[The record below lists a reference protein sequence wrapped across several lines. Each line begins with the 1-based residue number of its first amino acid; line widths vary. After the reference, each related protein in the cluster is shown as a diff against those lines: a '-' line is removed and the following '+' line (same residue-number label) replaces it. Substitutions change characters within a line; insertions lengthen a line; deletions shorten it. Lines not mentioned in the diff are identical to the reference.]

1 MGAILRDREV
11 RDGHVIDEIQLGL
24 QWYVL
29 LLTEHGSFFS
39 SQLPSSPSLKSSSG
53 KPHKGV
59 KVIRKSPW
67 EQCHPR
73 RFWFLVEA
81 QLNCARGFLIDVRW
95 ESRISVGL
103 LSLAP
108 ASF

>member
-1 MGAILRDREV
+1 MLRDREV

-24 QWYVL
+24 QRFVL
-29 LLTEHGSFFS
+29 LLTEHVRLLLLLTAPLFPQSKE
-39 SQLPSSPSLKSSSG
+39 QLWKATQRGKGDSEISLGAMSP
-53 KPHKGV
+53 
-59 KVIRKSPW
+59 
-67 EQCHPR
+67 EA
-73 RFWFLVEA
+73 FWFLVEA

-95 ESRISVGL
+95 ESRVSVGL

>member
-24 QWYVL
+24 QRYVL
-29 LLTEHGSFFS
+29 LLTEHVTLLLLLTAPLF
-39 SQLPSSPSLKSSSG
+39 PSLKSSSG

-73 RFWFLVEA
+73 RF
-81 QLNCARGFLIDVRW
+81 G
-95 ESRISVGL
+95 S
-103 LSLAP
+103 
-108 ASF
+108 